1 MVSSLD
7 VAKLAGVSQ
16 ATVSRVL
23 NNSPKVTEKTKKK
36 IYAAIDELGYYP
48 NLIARSLVTNENR
61 TIALISGAI
70 NNDFYVE
77 TTESI
82 VKKANELGYSV
93 IVYFAEENQPINI
106 FDSIKGSNVSGILL
120 SSIFLEDSLLGELEK
135 SGIPY
140 IFFNRRPT
148 KGGNYVVLDNKKASY
163 LNAKH
168 LIELGHTRIAYI
180 SNEFSNIS
188 TLYERKLGFD
198 KAMRKYH
205 LDNEK
210 YTRVID
216 GTEENLKRTIDE
228 LIHLKIPPTSI
239 ICTTDHMAMISM
251 DYLISKGIQIPEDIS
266 LTGFDN
272 NKITA
277 HQAIQLTTVSHNEK
291 YNIGRIAAENLFEMI
306 ENPTKEN
313 GNNIQIVLE
322 PKLFKRST
330 TGKGK

>member
-7 VAKLAGVSQ
+7 VAKFAGVSQ

-36 IYAAIDELGYYP
+36 VYAAIKELGYYP

-82 VKKANELGYSV
+82 VNKTNELGYRV
-93 IVYFAEENQPINI
+93 IVFFAEENQPVNI
-106 FDSIKGSNVSGILL
+106 LDSIKGSNVSGILL
-120 SSIFLEDSLLGELEK
+120 SSIFLEDSLLEELEK

-148 KGGNYVVLDNKKASY
+148 KGGNYVVLDNKKASF
-163 LNAKH
+163 LNAEH
-168 LIELGHTRIAYI
+168 LIKLGHTRIAYI

-198 KAMRKYH
+198 KAMRKYN
-205 LDNEK
+205 LNNDK
-210 YTRVID
+210 YIRIIE
-216 GTEENLKRTIDE
+216 GTEEDLELTIEE
-228 LIHLKIPPTSI
+228 LLNMKTPPTSI
-239 ICTTDHMAMISM
+239 ICTTDHMAMIVM
-251 DYLISKGIQIPEDIS
+251 NYLISKGLRIPEDIS

-277 HQAIQLTTVSHNEK
+277 HQAIQLTTVSHKEK
-291 YNIGRIAAENLFEMI
+291 YNIGRIAAEKLFEMI
-306 ENPTKEN
+306 ENPTREN
-313 GNNIQIVLE
+313 QNNIQIVLE

-330 TGKGK
+330 AGKSI

>member
-7 VAKLAGVSQ
+7 VAKFAGVSQ

-36 IYAAIDELGYYP
+36 VYAAIKELGYYP

-82 VKKANELGYSV
+82 VNKTNELGYRV
-93 IVYFAEENQPINI
+93 IVFFAEENQPVNI
-106 FDSIKGSNVSGILL
+106 LDSIKGSNVSGILL
-120 SSIFLEDSLLGELEK
+120 SSIFLEDSLLEELEK
-135 SGIPY
+135 SEYHIS
-140 IFFNRRPT
+140 FLTEDRL
-148 KGGNYVVLDNKKASY
+148 KGNYVVLDNKKASF
-163 LNAKH
+163 LNAEH
-168 LIELGHTRIAYI
+168 LIKLGHTRIAYI

-198 KAMRKYH
+198 KAMRKYN
-205 LDNEK
+205 LNNDK
-210 YTRVID
+210 YIRIIE
-216 GTEENLKRTIDE
+216 GTEEDLELTIEE
-228 LIHLKIPPTSI
+228 LLNMKTPPTSI
-239 ICTTDHMAMISM
+239 ICTTDHMAMIVM
-251 DYLISKGIQIPEDIS
+251 NYTISKGLRIPEDIS

-277 HQAIQLTTVSHNEK
+277 HQAIQLTTVSHKEK
-291 YNIGRIAAENLFEMI
+291 YNIGRIAAEKLFEMI
-306 ENPTKEN
+306 ENPTREN
-313 GNNIQIVLE
+313 QNNIQIVLE

-330 TGKGK
+330 AGKSI